1 MKTIQKHITSS
12 WSYLNNRR
20 IYLLEMLEVIS
31 IFLLAFLV
39 RIMPYKAVFGGKTV
53 NFFAQDPY
61 YHARRIQLALFNN
74 GIIPTY
80 DSYCGFPDGIHC
92 FWSNFYDYSIL
103 WSGMILSGGKP
114 SIWLL
119 ETLTSWAPVIW
130 GILSLIPAY
139 LLIRLIFNKQ
149 TAFLSLILISI
160 FPGHIYQTLLGRA
173 DHYGADPLF
182 PLFMF
187 YFLIQGI
194 SLSDKPFRR
203 ELYIF
208 LSGLSLTLSWLV
220 WPGSTIFAGICL
232 GYIVLMSWL
241 ALSDTS
247 QYDSSNILKV
257 GILLM
262 GTSFIS
268 IFPFCAASYWGKI
281 NLFEYDALSWFQLF
295 FLAASMGLFLLL
307 FTLHRIFK
315 LWKINQFKAI
325 IFDIL
330 VIFLIG
336 VLTSFFLP
344 DIFSG
349 FKSGLGWVAKTDP
362 WLKTITEFQP
372 IFINIGVIS
381 WYRPFAFFSYGI
393 LLVPILFFLLLFSWL
408 RNKQIN
414 AGKLW
419 FVFYSACMIFLGI
432 NQTRFSHFFA
442 LIVSTLLAWGLIKGW
457 EMREAILF
465 PWKKIDSCK
474 ELIFIGVWLLG
485 IYVILKPALT
495 EMRSIPDK
503 YAVVPGV
510 WKTSLEWMRDNTP
523 PTEYYLKPYS
533 YPEYTVLAP
542 WSSGHWINYIARRPS
557 LANGFHVNN
566 TNNKA
571 SMSLYLSDNLT
582 ETKEILRKKKV
593 RYLFL
598 TDLLP
603 NLQEYAQVLEKDN
616 SSYVFKVINHP
627 PQGGTQIGFVPTE
640 KYDHL
645 ISTLLYLKDGNNT
658 ADGTPGCFRLVYE
671 TQDTWQVQE
680 YSPSVIRI
688 YEFVKGYEIKSMGA
702 PGETISVSVKIKTNT
717 KRLFTYQ
724 NTLAIPASGHY
735 HIYLPYSQEPS
746 NISAY
751 AVEPYHITIGKQVYL
766 LRLTENQIAKYF

>member
-1 MKTIQKHITSS
+1 MKRIPTYITSS
-12 WSYLNNRR
+12 LSYLNKRR
-20 IYLLEMLEVIS
+20 IYLLELLEVLS

-39 RIMPYKAVFGGKTV
+39 RIMPYNTVFGGKTV

-92 FWSNFYDYSIL
+92 FWSNLYDYSIL
-103 WSGMILSGGKP
+103 WAGMILSGGKP

-119 ETLTSWAPVIW
+119 ETLTAWAPVIW

-139 LLIRLIFNKQ
+139 LLIRMIFNKQ
-149 TAFLSLILISI
+149 TAFLSMILISV

-173 DHYGADPLF
+173 DHYGADPFF

-187 YFLIQGI
+187 YFLIRGI
-194 SLSDKPFRR
+194 SLSNMPFRR
-203 ELYIF
+203 DLHIF
-208 LSGLSLTLSWLV
+208 FSGLSLTLSWLV

-232 GYIVLMSWL
+232 VYVILMSWL
-241 ALSDTS
+241 ALENAS
-247 QYDSSNILKV
+247 QYDSSDILKV
-257 GILLM
+257 GVLLM

-281 NLFEYDALSWFQLF
+281 DLFEYDALSWFQLF
-295 FLAASMGLFLLL
+295 FLAASMLLFLFL
-307 FTLHRIFK
+307 FSLHRIFRF
-315 LWKINQFKAI
+315 WNINQFKAI
-325 IFDIL
+325 MLDIL
-330 VIFLIG
+330 VIFLFG
-336 VLTSFFLP
+336 VLMFLFFP

-381 WYRPFAFFSYGI
+381 WYRPFAFFSFGI
-393 LLVPILFFLLLFSWL
+393 LLVPILFLLLLFSWI
-408 RNKQIN
+408 RKKQIS
-414 AGKLW
+414 AGNLW
-419 FVFYSACMIFLGI
+419 FGIYSACMIVLGI
-432 NQTRFSHFFA
+432 NQTRFSHFFS

-457 EMREAILF
+457 EMRKAIHF

-474 ELIFIGVWLLG
+474 ELLFGVILTLG
-485 IYVILKPALT
+485 IYAILRPALA

-510 WKTSLEWMRDNTP
+510 WKTTLEWLRDNTP
-523 PTEYYLKPYS
+523 PTAYYLEPYS

-542 WSSGHWINYIARRPS
+542 WSCGHWINYIARRPS
-557 LANGFHVNN
+557 LANGFHVNKK
-566 TNNKA
+566 NNKA
-571 SMSLYLSDNLT
+571 SMSFYLSDNLT
-582 ETKEILRKKKV
+582 ETKDILRKKKV

-616 SSYVFKVINHP
+616 FSYVFKVIQHP

-645 ISTLLYLKDGNNT
+645 ISTHLYLKDGKNT

-671 TQDTWQVQE
+671 TPETWQIQE
-680 YSPSVIRI
+680 YSPSVIKI
-688 YEFVKGYEIKSMGA
+688 YEFVKGYEFNGKGD

-724 NTLAIPASGHY
+724 NSLEIPASGHF

-751 AVEPYHITIGKQVYL
+751 AVEPYHITIGKQLYL
-766 LRLTENQIAKYF
+766 LRLTEKQIAKYF